1 MIRWTFAVVAFVSIM
16 VLTGLYVFNQ
26 ATAAGN
32 LVTVPNIVGMPLS
45 QAVLDLERQGLEL
58 GEPERVSSDKP
69 EYEILAQ
76 RPPAGSVVRSGR
88 KVSPTISVK
97 DPEITPNLIGKT
109 QEEAVQLAQAG
120 GFQINPRPSRLP
132 HPEARG
138 MVIGQDPGP
147 GAEAGPKP
155 VISLLVSDGP
165 GVEYFL
171 MPDLVGR
178 QATEVAGILKP
189 LGITAEAVAIDS
201 PDDPLGVV
209 LAQTPAAGTWVQ
221 SGMKAS
227 YQVRAGAPE
236 QSQAVTYSR
245 VFTYQVPF
253 SWSDRT
259 VRLDFI
265 DKKGARHTE
274 EQVVRGGD
282 PARLRLEF
290 RYPDEATIEVYI
302 DGKMVRSY
310 YYKANNEPIVR
321 EVQ

>member
-1 MIRWTFAVVAFVSIM
+1 MIRWSFAVAVFVGIM
-16 VLTGLYVFNQ
+16 ALTGFYVFNQ

-45 QAVLDLERQGLEL
+45 QAVLDLERRGLAL

-109 QEEAVQLAQAG
+109 QEEAVQLAAAS
-120 GFQINPRPSRLP
+120 GFQVNPRPSRLP
-132 HPEARG
+132 NPQPLG
-138 MVIGQDPGP
+138 TVIGQDPAP
-147 GAEAGPKP
+147 GAPSGEKP
-155 VISLLVSDGP
+155 MISVLVSDGP
-165 GVEYFL
+165 AVEYFL

-178 QATEVAGILKP
+178 QLTEIAGVLTP
-189 LGITAEAVAIDS
+189 LGLKGEEQAIDS
-201 PDDPLGVV
+201 PEQPLGVV
-209 LAQTPAAGTWVQ
+209 LGQSPAAGTWVQ
-221 SGMKAS
+221 AGMQVT
-227 YQVRAGAPE
+227 YQVRASAPE
-236 QSQAVTYSR
+236 QAQATLYSR
-245 VFTYQVPF
+245 RFTYQVPF
-253 SWSDRT
+253 SWSDRS

-265 DKKGARHTE
+265 DAKGARHTE
-274 EQVVRGGD
+274 ERQIRGGD
-282 PARLRLEF
+282 PARLSLDF

-302 DGKMVRSY
+302 DGKLTRSY

-321 EVQ
+321 EFQ